1 MKQLDELYEITNPK
15 RNEPGYSKN
24 LDVAASRLND
34 LVDGK
39 RKDAFKGVTFQ
50 ELRDL
55 ILSVD
60 KSPIL
65 APYSSNSAPNE
76 SAQQQRPSEQPESI
90 DNVTPSPPLTNNN
103 DQSSEQHQQPQQQPN
118 HPSLNNFVSF
128 GSLDSTGSHDPAIV
142 GFLPPVTSAGIIFP
156 AYPVPLQPGQLPPFL
171 NNGTAVFQA
180 QSQPQLQ
187 EHQLPL
193 QQQQPP
199 TGEFTGL
206 NLNDQQNKQIQG
218 GERQGDNRFKG
229 PRGPRKEWNRGNKNG
244 PPRDH
249 RNRNQDGRTQGAPHD
264 SQRYNNPRG
273 PREHNNNNFP
283 NGGGGGFAG
292 RPRNFNGPRTGN
304 AASTVA
310 GAGTGGGQKV

>member
-1 MKQLDELYEITNPK
+1 MKQLDDLYEMTNPK
-15 RNEPGYSKN
+15 RNEPGYIKN

-39 RKDAFKGVTFQ
+39 KKDAFKGVTFQ

-60 KSPIL
+60 KCPIL
-65 APYSSNSAPNE
+65 APYSSNTASNE
-76 SAQQQRPSEQPESI
+76 SDQQQRPSEQQPESN
-90 DNVTPSPPLTNNN
+90 DTPTPPLTNIN
-103 DQSSEQHQQPQQQPN
+103 DQPSEQHTQPPQQPN

-142 GFLPPVTSAGIIFP
+142 GFLPPVSSTGIIFP
-156 AYPVPLQPGQLPPFL
+156 AYPVPIQPGQLPPFI
-171 NNGTAVFQA
+171 NNGTIGYQ
-180 QSQPQLQ
+180 QQPQLQ
-187 EHQLPL
+187 EHQIPQQ

-199 TGEFTGL
+199 TGEFGGL
-206 NLNDQQNKQIQG
+206 NEQQNKQIQG
-218 GERQGDNRFKG
+218 GERQGDGRFKG
-229 PRGPRKEWNRGNKNG
+229 PRGPRKEWNRGNKSG

-249 RNRNQDGRTQGAPHD
+249 RNRNQDGRTQGAPND
-264 SQRYNNPRG
+264 SQRYNNRG

-283 NGGGGGFAG
+283 NGGGYAG
-292 RPRNFNGPRTGN
+292 RSRNFNGPRSGN
-304 AASTVA
+304 AATTVGGG